1 MANDLNTLLARARD
15 RWNSMSPREK
25 EQMLAS
31 QCRSYVIAE
40 VGFGSDRDEAD
51 YAAAVAAGDRNE
63 IQRLRAEAEKRMAVA
78 RRLMAAEQTP

>member
-15 RWNSMSPREK
+15 RWNSMPPSEK

-40 VGFGSDRDEAD
+40 AGFGSDRDEAD
-51 YAAAVAAGDRNE
+51 YATAVTAGDRNE

-78 RRLMAAEQTP
+78 RRLMDAEQTP